1 LRTRLVQ
8 RRPHHQDGRVAT
20 IVERLLFVLFSLV
33 RTASFMVG
41 LGLLAAL
48 LGAPAMGTGGP
59 SWLTAILDGAIRV
72 GLVLTITGGALQAAR
87 RWEPATTPAAVPH
100 RGSWPAALGFSIVFL
115 ALLALVRC
123 ADLFLLWNLA
133 AGLLDQAGFQEELA
147 RGGQGSG
154 LLMLPI
160 LFALLVPALQTLTA
174 SFLVAVPFAFLPLL
188 VARSPRFP
196 KLFTM
201 LVVTQV
207 GFVAASLLAS
217 HTFTQVVT
225 EAIAAMQA
233 SNEAEVLRAAEIA
246 ANLLGLVR
254 STAYGIV
261 LPVVGF
267 VLWGIFLIFAAAPR
281 SYFAAPAAAPHP
293 TA

>member
-1 LRTRLVQ
+1 MT
-8 RRPHHQDGRVAT
+8 T
-20 IVERLLFVLFSLV
+20 IAERLLFVLFALV

-41 LGLLAAL
+41 LALLAAL

-72 GLVLTITGGALQAAR
+72 GVVMTVTGGALQAAR
-87 RWEPATTPAAVPH
+87 RWEPGAAPGPSAH
-100 RGSWPAALGFSIVFL
+100 RGSWPAALGFSIVLL

-174 SFLVAVPFAFLPLL
+174 VFLVAVPLAFLPLL
-188 VARSPRFP
+188 AARSPRFP
-196 KLFTM
+196 KLFAM
-201 LVVTQV
+201 LVATQV

-217 HTFTQVVT
+217 HTFGQVVA

-233 SNEAEVLRAAEIA
+233 SNEPEVLRAAEVA
-246 ANLLGLVR
+246 ASLLGLVR
-254 STAYGIV
+254 SAASGFV

-267 VLWGIFLIFAAAPR
+267 VLWGIFLIFAVAPR
-281 SYFAAPAAAPHP
+281 RYFADETVAPHP